1 MGSIKKAL
9 KKIEKP
15 FRSGRSAA
23 KKTAAKAQERQRNIF
38 ERYQKEGL
46 EDIRKL
52 RDYDVLAESQPY
64 QQAYRQYQDQAY
76 ADLAKQLG
84 IGGRDTAIQS
94 AGRLGAL
101 SGQRA
106 RTLGEEERA
115 AREAAGAL
123 GAEAFQ
129 FGFGAAGDE
138 ADRRRTLA
146 ADLKTGIDT
155 SGIDRAES
163 RVAAGARGRLAGV
176 TDKVAKGFLGLNE
189 GGPIYANPG
198 FAALLAQ
205 LAPQAAGAA
214 GAIGLEGLANMAV
227 GGQAIDPASGMIF
240 TKQGTGEFVDAAG
253 NYASDDQLAN
263 LTNLPQQGG
272 QQGGID
278 PVADAERTRQMLL
291 GNFNKGGYAMM
302 VRHESI
308 RR

>member
-138 ADRRRTLA
+138 ADRLRTLA
-146 ADLKTGIDT
+146 ADLKTGVDT

-163 RVAAGARGRLAGV
+163 RVAAGARGPLAGV
-176 TDKVAKGFLGLNE
+176 TDKVVGGLFGLNK
-189 GGPIYANPG
+189 GGPVYANAG
-198 FAALLAQ
+198 FAALLSQ
-205 LAPQAAGAA
+205 LGPL
-214 GAIGLEGLANMAV
+214 IT
-227 GGQAIDPASGMIF
+227 GGQAAIDPAQLAQLMKATGMNEQQA
-240 TKQGTGEFVDAAG
+240 TEYLMGQQKQQAG
-253 NYASDDQLAN
+253 NEIA
-263 LTNLPQQGG
+263 
-272 QQGGID
+272 
-278 PVADAERTRQMLL
+278 ADAERTRQLLL
-291 GNFNKGGYAMM
+291 GLNKGGYAGM
-302 VRHESI
+302 VSHSTM